1 MYENPIGRRSETEMT
16 VRNDKWV
23 STPTL
28 SGEHVRLVPLD
39 VNDGP
44 LLKLAVQDGELWKL
58 WFARVP
64 SPDQMEEEIARR
76 LELAR
81 RGVMMP
87 FTVWNSSGEVVGMT
101 TYQLL
106 DSANRREEFG
116 HTWYAQRVHRTA
128 LNTEA
133 KSLLLEYAF
142 DVLNCISVGF
152 TTSTFNHDS
161 RRAIERLGAKLDGV
175 LRNHS
180 LIDDGIPRDTCYY
193 SIIQSEWPAVRR
205 NLRWRLDNQRFGR

>member
-1 MYENPIGRRSETEMT
+1 MT
-16 VRNDKWV
+16 VASDQWV
-23 STPTL
+23 VTPTL
-28 SGEHVRLVPLD
+28 SGEHVNLVPL
-39 VNDGP
+39 VGNDGP

-64 SPDQMEEEIARR
+64 SPDHMEEEIARR

-87 FTVWNSSGEVVGMT
+87 FTVRNSSGEVVGMT
-101 TYQLL
+101 TYQVL
-106 DSANRREEFG
+106 DSANRRVEIG
-116 HTWYAQRVHRTA
+116 HTWYAQRVQRTV

-133 KSLLLEYAF
+133 KFLLLEYAF

-152 TTSTFNHDS
+152 TTSTFNQDS
-161 RRAIERLGAKLDGV
+161 RKAIEMLGAKLDGV

-193 SIIQSEWPAVRR
+193 SIIQNEWPAVRR
-205 NLRWRLDNQRFGR
+205 NLRWRLDNSRLAR

>member
-1 MYENPIGRRSETEMT
+1 MT
-16 VRNDKWV
+16 VANDKWI

-28 SGEHVRLVPLD
+28 SGEHVKLFPLHVD
-39 VNDGP
+39 DEP
-44 LLKLAVQDGELWKL
+44 LLRLAVQDGELWKL

-64 SPDQMEEEIARR
+64 SPDQMAEEIQRR
-76 LELAR
+76 LELLR
-81 RGVMMP
+81 RGTMMP
-87 FTVWNSSGEVVGMT
+87 FTVRNSSGEVVGMT
-101 TYQLL
+101 TYQFL
-106 DSANRREEFG
+106 DSTNRRVEIG
-116 HTWYAQRVHRTA
+116 HTWYAKGVQRTA

-133 KSLLLEYAF
+133 KFLLLEYAF

-180 LIDDGIPRDTCYY
+180 LIDEGIPRDTCYY

-205 NLRWRLDNQRFGR
+205 NLRWRLDNQISGS

>member
-1 MYENPIGRRSETEMT
+1 MT
-16 VRNDKWV
+16 VANDKWI

-28 SGEHVRLVPLD
+28 SGEHVKLFPLHVD
-39 VNDGP
+39 DEP
-44 LLKLAVQDGELWKL
+44 LLRLAVQDGELWKL

-64 SPDQMEEEIARR
+64 SPDQMAEEIQRR
-76 LELAR
+76 LELLR
-81 RGVMMP
+81 RGMMMP
-87 FTVWNSSGEVVGMT
+87 FTVRNSSGEVVGMT
-101 TYQLL
+101 TYQFL
-106 DSANRREEFG
+106 DSTNRRVEIG
-116 HTWYAQRVHRTA
+116 HTWYAKGVQRTA

-133 KSLLLEYAF
+133 KFLLLEYAF

-180 LIDDGIPRDTCYY
+180 LIDEGIPRDTCYY

-205 NLRWRLDNQRFGR
+205 NLRWRLDNQISGS